1 MLMILSKPDWLQRP
15 LHEALSRNMKMSYLS
30 LLCAFAV
37 SVLSVAANAQQL
49 DDGELGLF
57 GDSPPLLSPEEA
69 FQGELTHSKAN
80 GALQLAYKIEEG
92 YYLYRDR
99 FTITPANDSLTLA
112 ETQWPEAEI
121 YEDEYFGESAIYRN
135 AFQAL
140 VPIQSAGPGTQTVNV
155 TYQGC
160 ADIGVCFP
168 PVTQS
173 FDLTGLDAPV
183 SALDKLKSL
192 SSANQVEGQSP
203 MPLESASS
211 LLRSNEDE
219 LLAPSEAYRPF
230 IDPTPTGLS
239 VSWDIEPGYYLYRDK
254 LSYTLAS
261 NAGEIQTFS
270 DTVLAK
276 GEMYKDEFFGETQI
290 LRFEATDQLVL
301 AQGSSGDGVLTLN
314 YQGCADIGVCFPPEQ
329 FSVPVSWNTSSADAA
344 VVANASVASGG
355 SGGGIASENQLLQA
369 PEQDQ
374 IATRLATSSLW
385 FNILAFYVGGLLLA
399 FTPCVLPMF
408 PILSSIILGGG
419 EKQTTRQAFGLSLVY
434 VIGMALTYTIVGVL
448 VGLSGYNIQA
458 WFQNPI
464 ILSVFAGLFV
474 LFAFAMFGAYEMQ
487 LPAGLQT
494 RLMSISNKQS
504 GGRKGGV
511 FVMGVLSAII
521 VGPCVT
527 APLMGALIYIADT
540 GNAVVGGT
548 ALFALSIGMGTPL
561 LLIGT
566 SAGSWVPK
574 AGGWMNAIKI
584 IFGFLMLAMAIWM
597 LSRFLAP
604 NYVVL
609 LSCALALITGVW
621 AILEYSKSENSM
633 ALRTIG
639 TAAGVA
645 ASIYGASL
653 LIGTLAGAPN
663 LMSPLKGL
671 SAPISSTGGGA
682 ANSNHL
688 AFNRVKSMDDLT
700 ASVAAA
706 RAEGKPVMLDFY
718 ADWCVSCKEMEAFT
732 FTDPKVQAMLEDVTL
747 LQADVT
753 LNDKDDQG
761 LLKHFGLFGPPA
773 IIFYDTAG
781 NEIRNARLVGF
792 LDAEKFSG
800 HLNSVLAVGSSK
812 ISLQNR

>member
-1 MLMILSKPDWLQRP
+1 
-15 LHEALSRNMKMSYLS
+15 MKMSSLSVLCALS
-30 LLCAFAV
+30 LAV
-37 SVLSVAANAQQL
+37 LTVGASAQQTEDKSL
-49 DDGELGLF
+49 SLF
-57 GDSPPLLSPEEA
+57 GDSPPLLSPDEA
-69 FQGELTHSKAN
+69 FQGQLTHSKN
-80 GALQLAYKIEEG
+80 NNALQMAFKIEEG

-99 FTITPANDSLTLA
+99 FAITPTDDALKLD
-112 ETQWPEAEI
+112 ETQWPNAEI
-121 YEDEYFGESAIYRN
+121 YKDEYFGNSAIYRN
-135 AFQAL
+135 SLQAL
-140 VPIQSAGPGTQTVNV
+140 IPIQTASSDSSAVNV

-168 PVTQS
+168 PVTKT
-173 FDLTGLDAPV
+173 FTLTGLSAPS
-183 SALDKLKSL
+183 SALDKLKLL
-192 SSANQVEGQSP
+192 SSSNQAEDHSP

-211 LLRSNEDE
+211 LLRSNNTD
-219 LLAPSEAYRPF
+219 LLSPSEAYRPF
-230 IDPTPTGLS
+230 IDATPTGLS
-239 VSWDIEPGYYLYRDK
+239 VAWEIENGYYLYRDK

-270 DTVLAK
+270 DMILAR

-290 LRFEATDQLVL
+290 LRFESIDQLL
-301 AQGSSGDGVLTLN
+301 LTSGSSGDGVLTLN

-329 FSVPVSWNTSSADAA
+329 FSVPVSWNTSSAEGVISA
-344 VVANASVASGG
+344 VAGSAGGVDGSSGISGG
-355 SGGGIASENQLLQA
+355 SGNALQLS
-369 PEQDQ
+369 EQDQ
-374 IATRLATSSLW
+374 LASQLATSSLW
-385 FNILAFYVGGLLLA
+385 FNAAAFYVFGLLLA

-419 EKQTTRQAFGLSLVY
+419 ENQTTRQAFGLSLTY
-434 VIGMALTYTIVGVL
+434 VIGMALTYTVVGVL

-464 ILSVFAGLFV
+464 ILTAFAGLFV

-494 RLMSISNKQS
+494 RLMSVSNNQS

-511 FVMGVLSAII
+511 FTMGILSAII

-566 SAGSWVPK
+566 SAQRWLPK
-574 AGGWMNAIKI
+574 AGGWMSAIKI

-604 NYVVL
+604 NYIVL
-609 LSCALALITGVW
+609 LSSALALTAGMW
-621 AILEYSKSENSM
+621 AVLEYSKSDNAM

-645 ASIYGASL
+645 ASVYGVSL
-653 LIGTLAGAPN
+653 LVGSLAG
-663 LMSPLKGL
+663 SPSLLKPFSGF
-671 SAPISSTGGGA
+671 AIATSSTGTGA

-706 RAEGKPVMLDFY
+706 RAEGKAVMLDFY
-718 ADWCVSCKEMEAFT
+718 ADWCISCKEMEAFT
-732 FTDPKVQAMLEDVTL
+732 FTDPNIQAMLKDVEL
-747 LQADVT
+747 IQADVT
-753 LNDKDDQG
+753 LNDMADQG

-781 NEIRNARLVGF
+781 KEIRNARLVGF
-792 LDAEKFSG
+792 LDAEKFAG
-800 HLNSVLAVGSSK
+800 HLTSVLAVGSSK
-812 ISLQNR
+812 ISLQSR